1 MAWHPAREVDEMA
14 TREEGIVMTREGY
27 EDLIKELEH
36 LKVVERKAVA
46 ERIRDSKQFGEFL
59 ENSEYEEAKAEQAVV
74 EGRIL
79 ELQRILQ
86 NAVVVEKPSGPAGA
100 VAVGSLVTL
109 RDTKSRKQVEYRIVS
124 PVEAD
129 PANGRISY
137 ESPVGRAIMGR
148 SVGDKVQV
156 TAPSGTTSYV
166 VAKVSNRK

>member
-1 MAWHPAREVDEMA
+1 MEA
-14 TREEGIVMTREGY
+14 GIVMTREGY
-27 EDLIKELEH
+27 EALIKELEH
-36 LKVVERKAVA
+36 LKVVGRKNVA

-59 ENSEYEEAKAEQAVV
+59 ENSEYEEAKSEQAVV

-86 NAVVVEKPSGPAGA
+86 NAVVVEQPSGRTRKIG
-100 VAVGSLVTL
+100 VGSLVTL
-109 RDTKSRKQVEYRIVS
+109 RDPKSRSEVQYRIVS

-137 ESPVGRAIMGR
+137 ESPVGKAIMDG

-156 TAPSGTTSYV
+156 TAPSGTSNYV
-166 VAKVSNRK
+166 IAKVSNRK